1 MDDSKALIA
10 AIGVAYIWI
19 AFRQYMKDDPHVAL
33 MFFGYAIAQA
43 GVWMQAK

>member
-10 AIGVAYIWI
+10 AIGIAYLWI
-19 AFRQYMKDDPHVAL
+19 AFRQYGKDDSGVAL
-33 MFFGYAIAQA
+33 MFLGYAIAQA